1 MILCISFYNLIQRSR
16 RIVHI
21 RHHAAN
27 IDEVSPWGAVIG
39 GVCLYL
45 APGLLF
51 PRHIYRNSSI
61 TIGFA
66 DTPPAAQHNK
76 LAAQASV
83 CLSFKSLS
91 SVSLPINI
99 GSPPF
104 KPNLDLPNRDL
115 ITLNCPTKQVV
126 LRKPKK
132 VSPCFRRCAG
142 KMWNFA
148 LSKVRKMCVT
158 AFHFPGKMC

>member
-1 MILCISFYNLIQRSR
+1 METKRLRKDYLVLGRNQVIHTETMYVSNTRSKSVGIFFMILCISFYNRIQRSR

-76 LAAQASV
+76 LVAQASV
-83 CLSFKSLS
+83 CLSFKNLS
-91 SVSLPINI
+91 SVALPINI

-115 ITLNCPTKQVV
+115 I
-126 LRKPKK
+126 
-132 VSPCFRRCAG
+132 
-142 KMWNFA
+142 
-148 LSKVRKMCVT
+148 
-158 AFHFPGKMC
+158 